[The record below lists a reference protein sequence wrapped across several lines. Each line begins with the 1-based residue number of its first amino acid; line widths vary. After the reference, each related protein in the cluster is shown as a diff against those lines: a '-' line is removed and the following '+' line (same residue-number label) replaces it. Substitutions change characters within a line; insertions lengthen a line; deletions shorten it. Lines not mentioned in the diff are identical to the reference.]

1 MVFLYN
7 TDCEFE
13 KDSGEIRFK
22 KLAWMVPIESMTKV
36 ELIEHKKSDKL

>member
-13 KDSGEIRFK
+13 KGTGEIQFK
-22 KLAWMVPIESMTKV
+22 KLAWMVPIEALTKI
-36 ELIEHKKSDKL
+36 ELIEHTKS